1 MPKPPQAPSS
11 QARCLL
17 RPAPPR
23 LEALAAALSP
33 STHTWLVRSFA
44 FVALILLPLAH
55 SSAADRPNIIFILS
69 DDLGYGDLGAFY
81 QNTRAA
87 AAVRSQPWFLTPNL
101 DTLAAE
107 GMQLRRHYC
116 PAPVCAPSRASL
128 LLGVHQGHANIRDN
142 QFDKA
147 LEDNHTLGTVLRQ
160 AGYATVM
167 IGKYGLQGAGVPTAQ
182 AGHPLRHGFD
192 YFYGMLAHLS
202 GHFHYPK
209 ETPGTDDQGQPTGVF
224 ENYTNVTAGLDKCYS
239 TDLFAARAKRW
250 ITDHQATNAAQ
261 PFFMYLAFTA
271 PHARLDVPTQAYPA
285 GRGTNGG
292 LQWLGTPGAVINTAS
307 GTINSWIHPDY
318 ATATYDHDSNAS
330 TAEIAWPDY
339 AKRHATMIRRLDD
352 AVADLGQTLKDLGCD
367 TNTLIVFTSDNGPH
381 NESGSGGSYT
391 QDPRFFRSFANMDGL
406 KRDTWEAGM
415 RVPTIARWPAGI
427 APGGSTSAASQ
438 FPDWLPTFA
447 ELAGV
452 PAPARGDGVSLLPTL
467 TGIGAQRPSTIYV
480 EYYFSGTTPT
490 YTEFQASRRGVTR
503 NQEQVIH
510 LDGYKGVRYNV
521 AAATDNFQIY
531 DALNDPKETNNLAT
545 SSAYFTNLQQRLKDR
560 VLQVRRPGG
569 GVTRPYD
576 SAPVPPVVVT
586 TTPGLNWRAFEGS
599 FPWVPDFTPM
609 SASATGQCNGLDLSV
624 RTRDDNIGMLY
635 TGYLLVPTDGTY
647 TFYLNTDGRAF
658 LRLHDASVLDADFA
672 YTNGT
677 ERSASVVL
685 KAGRH
690 PLRLGYVRGTGGV
703 PALSLQWSGP
713 SISKRAIPLSALVR
727 EGTPTPTPPT
737 ATPDSATTRQNT
749 ALMIDVL
756 ANDTDDGTPGPLR
769 ILSVGS
775 PRAGTA
781 ATNAVAMIVYTP
793 NTDFLGNDGFSY
805 VVSDGA
811 NSATGSVSVAV
822 GFFDGSYWFP
832 FNQTAGLTTPEA
844 GGVASATL
852 LGFSNDPAQWVA
864 GKFNRALAFDGVANY
879 VSLDN
884 FAGILGASNRT
895 CAAWVRT
902 TSSGQLPVIAWGPN
916 TAGAKWAFLVQNGN
930 ARLEVTSGYLQGTR
944 LVNDGQW
951 HHMACV
957 FANDGTPDALDVKL
971 YVDGTEET
979 SFNASAARTISTTA
993 SGNVKIG
1000 SDIQGRFFVGQIDE
1014 PRIYNRALS
1023 ALEVAGLA
1031 SATNQSAAAWH
1042 RRYFGNGADN
1052 WTADDDADG
1061 GARLLEYALGAEPWI
1076 ADRAQQSLAGELV
1089 GGRLQ
1094 VRFSRRVAGTSE
1106 LIYAVQASRD
1116 LLDWSG
1122 LTTSEV
1128 SATPLTEKPGFEQA
1142 VYQADAS
1149 VSQEAAQFIRLAV
1162 RQ

>member
-1 MPKPPQAPSS
+1 VLA
-11 QARCLL
+11 LL
-17 RPAPPR
+17 TTGPAF
-23 LEALAAALSP
+23 AAE
-33 STHTWLVRSFA
+33 
-44 FVALILLPLAH
+44 
-55 SSAADRPNIIFILS
+55 RPNILFILA
-69 DDLGYGDLGAFY
+69 DDLGYGDLGAFF
-81 QNTRAA
+81 QSSRATA
-87 AAVRSQPWFLTPNL
+87 AIRSQPWFFTPNL

-107 GMQLRRHYC
+107 GMQLRRHYA

-160 AGYATVM
+160 AGYATAM
-167 IGKYGLQGAGVPTAQ
+167 IGKYGLQGSGVPTAQ
-182 AGHPLRHGFD
+182 AGHPLKRGFE

-202 GHFHYPK
+202 GHYHYPK
-209 ETPGTDDQGQPTGVF
+209 ENGGTDNQGEPTGVH

-250 ITDHQATNAAQ
+250 IMDHQATNAAQ
-261 PFFMYLAFTA
+261 PFFVYLAFTA

-292 LQWLGTPGAVINTAS
+292 LQWLGSSGALINTAS

-318 ATATYDHDSNAS
+318 AAATYDHDSNAS

-352 AVADLGQTLKDLGCD
+352 AVADLVQTLKDLGCD
-367 TNTLIVFTSDNGPH
+367 TNTLLVFTSDNGPH
-381 NESGSGGSYT
+381 NEAGSGGSYT
-391 QDPRFFRSFANMDGL
+391 QDPRFFRSFAGLDGL
-406 KRDTWEAGM
+406 KRDTWEGGL
-415 RVPTIARWPAGI
+415 RVPAIARWPAGI
-427 APGGSTSAASQ
+427 TAGGTTLTASQ

-452 PAPARGDGVSLLPTL
+452 PAPARGDGVSLVPTL
-467 TGIGAQRPSTIYV
+467 TGAGAQRDSTIYV

-490 YTEFQASRRGVTR
+490 YTEFQASRRGVSR

-510 LDGYKGVRYNV
+510 LAGFKGVRYNV
-521 AAATDNFQIY
+521 TASTDNFQIF
-531 DALNDPKETNNLAT
+531 DTLNDPKEATNLAA
-545 SSAYFTNLQQRLKDR
+545 SSAYFTNLQQRMKDR

-576 SAPVPPVVVT
+576 SAPIPPVEVT
-586 TTPGLNWRAFEGS
+586 TVPGLNWRAFEGS

-609 SASATGQCNGLDLSV
+609 SATATGQCSGLDLSV
-624 RTRDDNIGMLY
+624 RTRDDNIGLLY

-647 TFYLNTDGRAF
+647 TLYLNTDGRAF
-658 LRLHDASVLDADFA
+658 LRLHEASVIDADFG

-677 ERSASVVL
+677 ERSASVAL
-685 KAGRH
+685 KAGRQ
-690 PLRLGYVRGTGGV
+690 PLRLGYVRGTGGTPV
-703 PALSLQWSGP
+703 LSLQWSGP
-713 SISKRAIPLSALVR
+713 AISKRTIPLTALVR
-727 EGTPTPTPPT
+727 EGTPTPTAPT
-737 ATPDSATTRQNT
+737 ATPDAATTRQNT
-749 ALMIDVL
+749 ACMIDVL

-769 ILSVGS
+769 ILSVSS

-793 NTDFLGNDGFSY
+793 NPDFLGTDTFAY

-832 FNQTAGLTTPEA
+832 FNQTSGLTTPEA

-852 LGFSNDPAQWVA
+852 MGFNNDPAQWVA
-864 GKFNRALAFDGVANY
+864 GKFNRALSFDGAANY
-879 VSLDN
+879 VSVDN
-884 FAGILGASNRT
+884 FTGILGANSRT
-895 CAAWVRT
+895 CAAWVKT

-916 TAGAKWAFLVQNGN
+916 TAGAKWALLIQSGN
-930 ARLEVTSGYLQGTR
+930 PRIEVTSGYRQGAR

-951 HHMACV
+951 HHVACT

-971 YVDGTEET
+971 FVDGTEET
-979 SFNASAARTISTTA
+979 SYSASAARTISTTA

-1000 SDIQGRFFVGQIDE
+1000 SDIQGRFFVGQMDE

-1023 ALEVAGLA
+1023 AAEIAALA

-1042 RRYFGNGADN
+1042 RRYFGSATIN
-1052 WTADDDADG
+1052 WPADDDGDG
-1061 GARLLEYALGAEPWI
+1061 GARLLEYALGTEPWL
-1076 ADRAQQSLAGELV
+1076 ADRAQQSLAGEV
-1089 GGRLQ
+1089 VAGRLQ
-1094 VRFSRRVAGTSE
+1094 VRFPRRVAGSSE
-1106 LIYAVQASRD
+1106 LVYTVQASRD
-1116 LLDWSG
+1116 LADWSS
-1122 LTTSEV
+1122 LTTSLV
-1128 SATPLTEKPGFEQA
+1128 AATPLLEKDGFEQA
-1142 VYQADAS
+1142 VYQADAPL
-1149 VSQEAAQFIRLAV
+1149 SQESAQYLRLQV
-1162 RQ
+1162 TLP